1 MANTIFQLR
10 RNTVSGT
17 RPTTLSVS
25 SGELAI
31 NTTDGILFSAN
42 TTSIFEIGS
51 NNTNIAVGNSSSRF
65 IVNTTAVAI
74 GNSQGLIANG
84 SLGTANQVLAS
95 NGSGVYWANSGGGGG
110 GSASAPV
117 RQTFIANAT
126 VNTTFAVSGG
136 YTVGYVDVYKN
147 GVKLINGTDVTV
159 TNGIDVVLA
168 NPAVSNDVI
177 DIVGFIAGIIPIV
190 NSAISVRETF
200 TANATVNTT
209 FTVSSGYTAG
219 YIDVYYNGVK
229 LVNGTDVTATNGSTI
244 VLSSAAPSGTI
255 IDVVGLTGGS
265 ILIPTVNNAVSV
277 RQTFTANSTVNTT
290 FTITGGYTANY
301 IDIYSNGA
309 KLVNGTDVTASDGST
324 IVLSSAAPSGTVID
338 VVGLTGGTILSVNTS
353 LAYLWT
359 NIQTF
364 QSNAEFQSNVTIAST
379 GELIISN
386 GAGIY
391 ANGTLGTNNQVLT
404 SNGTGVSWSA
414 KSVMSYRSV
423 ISNTTVLATDNLII
437 ANGTLTVTLPA
448 ASTVAGQQFYIKNIN
463 NTNGIITV
471 LPNGSELI
479 DGYAN
484 ATIRYYNTMFGVISV
499 GTGWVIF

>member
-25 SGELAI
+25 EGELAI

-42 TTSIFEIGS
+42 ATSIFEIGS

-65 IVNTTAVAI
+65 IVNTTSVAI

-84 SLGTANQVLAS
+84 SLGIANQVLAS

-117 RQTFIANAT
+117 RQTFVANAT
-126 VNTTFAVSGG
+126 VNTSFAVSGG

-159 TNGIDVVLA
+159 TNGMDVVLA

-177 DIVGFIAGIIPIV
+177 DVVGFIAGIIPIV

-209 FTVSSGYTAG
+209 FAVSGGYTAG

-255 IDVVGLTGGS
+255 IDVVGLTGG
-265 ILIPTVNNAVSV
+265 
-277 RQTFTANSTVNTT
+277 
-290 FTITGGYTANY
+290 
-301 IDIYSNGA
+301 
-309 KLVNGTDVTASDGST
+309 
-324 IVLSSAAPSGTVID
+324 
-338 VVGLTGGTILSVNTS
+338 TILSVNTS

-379 GELIISN
+379 GELIFSN

-391 ANGTLGTNNQVLT
+391 ANGTLGTNGQVLT

-423 ISNTTVLATDNLII
+423 TSNTTVLATDDLII

-471 LPNGSELI
+471 LPDGSELI

-484 ATIRYYNTMFGVISV
+484 ATIRYYNTMFGVISI

>member
-1 MANTIFQLR
+1 MSLATIQGQITGNAATAYSNAVANAAALYQ
-10 RNTVSGT
+10 
-17 RPTTLSVS
+17 TTAGL
-25 SGELAI
+25 
-31 NTTDGILFSAN
+31 SAN
-42 TTSIFEIGS
+42 VLTLTANAAGFL
-51 NNTNIAVGNSSSRF
+51 GNSSGTIANIASWITGNSATAYSNATTYASNASNLSTGTLPSARLDANV
-65 IVNTTAVAI
+65 VNTSAAFTITGVHTHNANVVFGSTAAI
-74 GNSQGLIANG
+74 IANG
-84 SLGTANQVLAS
+84 IFGSNGQVLSS
-95 NGSGVYWANSGGGGG
+95 NGSGVYWADSGG

-126 VNTTFAVSGG
+126 VNTSFAVSGG

-177 DIVGFIAGIIPIV
+177 DVVGFIAGIIPIV

-209 FTVSSGYTAG
+209 FTIS
-219 YIDVYYNGVK
+219 
-229 LVNGTDVTATNGSTI
+229 
-244 VLSSAAPSGTI
+244 
-255 IDVVGLTGGS
+255 
-265 ILIPTVNNAVSV
+265 
-277 RQTFTANSTVNTT
+277 
-290 FTITGGYTANY
+290 GGYTANY

-309 KLVNGTDVTASDGST
+309 KLVNGTDVTASDGTT

-364 QSNAEFQSNVTIAST
+364 QSNVEFQSNVTIAST
-379 GELIISN
+379 SELIFSN

-391 ANGTLGTNNQVLT
+391 ANGTLGTNGQVLT
-404 SNGTGVSWSA
+404 SNGTGVSWTA
-414 KSVMSYRSV
+414 KSVMTYRT
-423 ISNTTVLATDNLII
+423 ITSNTTVLVTDNLII
-437 ANGTLTVTLPA
+437 ANGTLTITLPA

-471 LPNGSELI
+471 LPDGSELI

-484 ATIRYYNTMFGVISV
+484 ATIRYYNTMFGVISI